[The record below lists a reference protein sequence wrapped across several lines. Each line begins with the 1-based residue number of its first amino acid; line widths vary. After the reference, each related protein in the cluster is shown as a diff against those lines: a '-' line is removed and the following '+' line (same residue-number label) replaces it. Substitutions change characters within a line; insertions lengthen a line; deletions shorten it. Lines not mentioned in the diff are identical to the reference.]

1 MEEISSDKPEKGR
14 VRSKRSP
21 SETLRRIFDAARSE
35 FAERGLEGARVGN
48 IARRARV
55 TAQLVHH
62 YFGSKEKLYS
72 VVLEDAAAAQILEL
86 ISIDYDSM
94 SPVAALRH
102 YMLIVF
108 EQYCKDTT
116 RLSLILDQS
125 LLAGA
130 QITERSRR
138 QSLAP
143 RLIDQFDR
151 ILKRGAGA
159 GSFRPGLDAE
169 KILSVAFLISAGWLM
184 NRTMIS
190 AFLRVDLQNEAA
202 VESWKKFS
210 TDLLISALRP

>member
-1 MEEISSDKPEKGR
+1 MKEMSSDRPDKR

-21 SETLRRIFDAARSE
+21 SETLRRILDAARAE
-35 FAERGLEGARVGN
+35 FADLGLEGGRVGN
-48 IARRARV
+48 IARRAGV

-102 YMLIVF
+102 FMLTVF
-108 EQYCKDTT
+108 EQYYKDPA
-116 RLSLILDQS
+116 RLSLMLDQS
-125 LLAGA
+125 LRAGA

-138 QSLAP
+138 GSLAP

-151 ILKRGAGA
+151 ILKRGAG
-159 GSFRPGLDAE
+159 GGTFRTGLDAE
-169 KILSVAFLISAGWLM
+169 KILSAAFLISAGWLM
-184 NRTMIS
+184 NRSMIS
-190 AFLRVDLQNEAA
+190 AFLRVDLQRDAA
-202 VESWKKFS
+202 VDSWKTFS